1 MYALNII
8 GQSPIL
14 VSSLNTI
21 DDVANAVDP
30 SGTVLSIIKAI
41 IVWIA
46 IIGLFVSIEKAPI
59 KFNPISL
66 LSSMIFKSV
75 NEKMDAI
82 KKDFDS
88 QMSDI
93 KKTLSYIKDEQDRYR
108 FCTIRW
114 EILAFRTALNNGDLF
129 TEVEYQHIKD
139 DYEEYKQL
147 HEKYGFTNGYLEDAV
162 NDIKEHHDKYK
173 DTNTKYF

>member
-46 IIGLFVSIEKAPI
+46 IIGLFVSI
-59 KFNPISL
+59 
-66 LSSMIFKSV
+66 
-75 NEKMDAI
+75 
-82 KKDFDS
+82 
-88 QMSDI
+88 
-93 KKTLSYIKDEQDRYR
+93 
-108 FCTIRW
+108 
-114 EILAFRTALNNGDLF
+114 
-129 TEVEYQHIKD
+129 
-139 DYEEYKQL
+139 
-147 HEKYGFTNGYLEDAV
+147 
-162 NDIKEHHDKYK
+162 
-173 DTNTKYF
+173 